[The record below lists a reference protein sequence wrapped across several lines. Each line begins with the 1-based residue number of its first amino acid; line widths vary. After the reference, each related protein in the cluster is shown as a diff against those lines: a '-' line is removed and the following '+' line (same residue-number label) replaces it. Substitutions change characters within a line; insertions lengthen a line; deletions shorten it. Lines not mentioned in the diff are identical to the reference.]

1 MDALARRGGFRR
13 RVQPATYVAE
23 KEGAMRQFIITAAAT
38 LMVSAAYADDDIE
51 RVSMTLDL
59 ASFERIEVS
68 GVYDVTV
75 SVGGDFSVA
84 ISGPADEVDL
94 VEARVKNG
102 VLDLSQKERKK
113 RWGRNNRHGV
123 DAVISLPRLD
133 AFEVSGV
140 VDGRIKDIDADHFDL
155 AISGVGDIT
164 LAGRCDSLD
173 AKVSGVG
180 DLDAEDFKCRVV
192 DVTVSGVGDATVYAS
207 DEVEASVSGMG
218 SIDVYGGPERVTKS
232 DSLFAEVT
240 IH

>member
-1 MDALARRGGFRR
+1 
-13 RVQPATYVAE
+13 
-23 KEGAMRQFIITAAAT
+23 MRQFIITAAAT

-155 AISGVGDIT
+155 AISGVGD
-164 LAGRCDSLD
+164 
-173 AKVSGVG
+173 
-180 DLDAEDFKCRVV
+180 LDAEDFKCRVV